1 MTKLHKKHGRFSE
14 RGIALFIAI
23 FTLLLITAIAAGMIM
38 MTNTDTNISSN
49 FRDEQAAYFGAK
61 AGIEEV
67 RDRMRTYTNPADSLA
82 SSLPGAS
89 APNSAPPKPGQSG
102 GIVYVTNPLN
112 GETDTPWL
120 ISNNNYP
127 DSEICLEMVNI
138 NSPGAACGANPTRPL
153 PSTTWYNTAS
163 ASSTYAA
170 SPALAWKWTRI
181 NIKTNT
187 TSSGTSATNYVD
199 GLTTDLNQ
207 IVCWNDGTEVSLPT
221 TYATCQAH
229 GWEPV
234 YVLTTLAVTPSG
246 SRRMVQADAAFS
258 FPMFP
263 GAMVFDGS
271 NPTYNVPSSAAFG
284 VSGNDSGTGPT
295 YAGAPA
301 CPTPYNEPSLGAY
314 NPAAQVTLQT
324 AITANATQYQGGA
337 YNVSPQLGA
346 LSDVTGL
353 NSLVSTVTNAAYG
366 AIGGTPISGAVYNG
380 NLTSVANYGTP
391 SNPVINVVTGDLT
404 MGGSLSGSGI
414 LLVEGTLTLQGTPNY
429 NGLILVIGKG
439 SLIKNG
445 GGNGTVNGSIM
456 VANLYN
462 SSNQLITS
470 GAPGSPSINWGG
482 GGNAQ
487 INYSSCWANTFA
499 LGMPYRIVGMREM
512 MY

>member
-1 MTKLHKKHGRFSE
+1 MSHKKQDRRFE
-14 RGIALFIAI
+14 RGIALFMAI

-38 MTNTDTNISSN
+38 LTNTDTNISSN

-67 RDRMRTYTNPADSLA
+67 RDRMRTYSNPTDSLA
-82 SSLPGAS
+82 SLLPVGS
-89 APNSAPPKPGQSG
+89 PTTSAPPIPGQPG
-102 GIVYVTNPLN
+102 GILYVTNPLN

-120 ISNNNYP
+120 VDQSHYP
-127 DSEICLEMVNI
+127 DNEICIEMGYM
-138 NSPGAACGANPTRPL
+138 SGACGANPTRPL
-153 PSTTWYNTAS
+153 PGAGNGWYNTAT

-181 NIKTNT
+181 AVKVNT
-187 TSSGTSATNYVD
+187 TSSGTSSKSYVD
-199 GLTTDLNQ
+199 GVTTDNSQ
-207 IVCWNDGTEVSLPT
+207 IVCWNDGTEVSLPSG
-221 TYATCQAH
+221 YATCQSH

-258 FPMFP
+258 LPMFP
-263 GAMVFDGS
+263 GAMVFDGP
-271 NPTYNVPSSAAFG
+271 NPTYNVPSSSAFG
-284 VSGNDSGTGPT
+284 VSGNDGGTGPT
-295 YAGAPA
+295 YAGAPT
-301 CPTPYNEPSLGAY
+301 CPTPYNEPALGAY
-314 NPAAQVTLQT
+314 NPAAQTTLQT
-324 AITANATQYQGGA
+324 AINANAPQYTGGA
-337 YNVSPQLGA
+337 SNVSAQLGA

-380 NLTSVANYGTP
+380 NQTSVASYGTP
-391 SNPVINVVTGDLT
+391 ALPVINVITGNLT
-404 MGGSLSGSGI
+404 MSGALTGSGI

-439 SLIKNG
+439 SVIKNG

-470 GAPGSPSINWGG
+470 GAPGSPTISWNG

-499 LGMPYRIVGMREM
+499 LQMPYRIVGMREM